1 MNHKSQIESIEKASF
16 RHCEP
21 QRGEAISDGD
31 CFVAPLRGAP
41 RNDKIGVS
49 QRSQITGFSLVE
61 LIIAISLMGLIIL
74 AIVAVDVG
82 SRGFLK
88 TSDDESTL
96 QNEANFVMETMAKDI
111 SMSYWGNKNNRSIEV
126 SSGKDTLFVRL
137 IGSGASFDYSNSKWV
152 RYQFADATIKKQVC
166 EGTLNISSDGKCN
179 SWTSIPQQQL
189 VKNIIKD
196 CAFNFDPDTAVV
208 GITITA
214 RTKPSENPGQDNPE
228 VILETSAFSRS
239 ISR

>member
-1 MNHKSQIESIEKASF
+1 M
-16 RHCEP
+16 
-21 QRGEAISDGD
+21 
-31 CFVAPLRGAP
+31 
-41 RNDKIGVS
+41 
-49 QRSQITGFSLVE
+49 
-61 LIIAISLMGLIIL
+61 
-74 AIVAVDVG
+74 
-82 SRGFLK
+82 
-88 TSDDESTL
+88 
-96 QNEANFVMETMAKDI
+96 
-111 SMSYWGNKNNRSIEV
+111 
-126 SSGKDTLFVRL
+126 
-137 IGSGASFDYSNSKWV
+137 

-196 CAFNFDPDTAVV
+196 CAFNFDSDTAVV

-214 RTKPSENPGQDNPE
+214 RAKPSENPGQDNPE